1 MIRSERG
8 MTLIELMIGATL
20 MIVVLGSSIAVF
32 AGYER
37 TTADNGRLN
46 DSLERARVAVDQL
59 ARDLR
64 NGTTPS
70 PEQPNAIEKAQPY
83 DLVTQTVDDVNPAG
97 NLNTR
102 NVKRVRY
109 CLDSTVPDDG
119 RLWYQTQ
126 SWTGAVPPALPSTAS
141 CPDNAWGNQRAVATK
156 VVNRRDGTPVWSF
169 NSATLALVTRI
180 RMELVVDINSA
191 AARPRASRIAS
202 AVFMRNQNRP
212 PVAAFQATP
221 TGNGTVHL
229 NATASSDPEG
239 ERLSYQWFDGSTP
252 VSQSGIAVNFAPEA
266 PGPHTI
272 KLKVYDPSG
281 LYATTEQTVMVP

>member
-1 MIRSERG
+1 
-8 MTLIELMIGATL
+8 MTLVELLLAATL
-20 MIVVLGSSIAVF
+20 MLVVLGASIAVF
-32 AGYER
+32 AGFER

-83 DLVTQTVDDVNPAG
+83 DLVTQTVDDAASASS
-97 NLNTR
+97 LNTR

-109 CLDSTVPDDG
+109 CLDGATPDDG
-119 RLWYQTQ
+119 RLWYQVQT
-126 SWTGAVPPALPSTAS
+126 WTGTVPPPLPSTAA
-141 CPDNAWGNQRAVATK
+141 CPDSAWGNQRAVAGG
-156 VVNRRDGTPVWSF
+156 VVNRRDGTGVWSF
-169 NSATLALVTRI
+169 NSASLNLITRI
-180 RMELVVDINSA
+180 RMELVVDVNSA
-191 AARPRASRIAS
+191 AARPNAARIAS

-239 ERLSYQWFDGSTP
+239 ERLSYQWFDGTTP
-252 VSQSGIAVNFAPEA
+252 VSQSGIAVNFAA
-266 PGPHTI
+266 DSPGLHTI
-272 KLKVYDPSG
+272 RLKVYDPSG
-281 LYATTEQTVMVP
+281 LYATTQQTVNVP